1 MKTSGI
7 NHTRLGAR
15 RTTRLSSAVAAVA
28 VVTALFAG
36 VTAQAGELNVN
47 VSARGN
53 QRSTWQDAF
62 DKFKKANPDVDL
74 KVTYVTEE
82 AYKVQMGGWL
92 ATDPPDV
99 VSWHDGERMAYYAQ
113 RGLLEDLSSDWSKNG
128 WDQQY
133 ASVKEASTYKG
144 KQYAAPLGYDAY
156 GFFYRKDL
164 FEKAGIKSEPKTWD
178 EFLDACRKLK
188 ASGVAPIAVAARD
201 SWTLAA
207 WFDYLDLRINGNAF
221 HQKLMAGEIP
231 YTDARVKKVY
241 TAWKTLIDDHY
252 FIENALSYDLDSIAP
267 FLVNGKA
274 SMMLMG
280 TFFSASIP
288 ASVKPETG
296 FFRFPIVDA
305 NVPTAEDGPVN
316 VLLVPAKA
324 KNKADAR
331 RLLAFMETP
340 QINADLARGWGQLPS
355 NSKAAEPD
363 DPISKV
369 GFQTLAGTTGGIAQ
383 FYDRD
388 MTKEMADEGMKAMQQ
403 FYSDPSQLDSLLA
416 RLEATRKRIYKK

>member
-1 MKTSGI
+1 MI
-7 NHTRLGAR
+7 ALRLRRLAQMSIAAALVAGA
-15 RTTRLSSAVAAVA
+15 LAS
-28 VVTALFAG
+28 VTADAA
-36 VTAQAGELNVN
+36 TLNVN

-74 KVTYVTEE
+74 KVTYITEE

-128 WDQQY
+128 WSQQY

-164 FEKAGIKSEPKTWD
+164 FEKAGIRSEPKTWD
-178 EFLDACRKLK
+178 EFLEANKKLK
-188 ASGVAPIAVAARD
+188 AIGVAPIAVAARD

-207 WFDYLDLRINGNAF
+207 WFDYLNLRINGNEF

-231 YTDARVKKVY
+231 YTDPRVKKVY
-241 TAWKTLIDDHY
+241 TTWKTLIDDHY
-252 FIENALSYDLDSIAP
+252 FIDNALSYDLDSIAP
-267 FLVNGKA
+267 FLTSGKA

-280 TFFSASIP
+280 TFFSAGLPPSI
-288 ASVKPETG
+288 KPQIG
-296 FFRFPIVDA
+296 FFRFPVIDA
-305 NVPTAEDGPVN
+305 NVPMAEDGPVN
-316 VLLVPAKA
+316 VLLIPAKA

-331 RLLAFMETP
+331 KLLAFMEQP
-340 QINADLARGWGQLPS
+340 QINAELAKGWGQLPS
-355 NSKAAEPD
+355 NSQAAEPED
-363 DPISKV
+363 AISKV
-369 GFQTLAGTTGGIAQ
+369 GFQTLANTKGGIAQ

-388 MTKEMADEGMKAMQQ
+388 MQKEMADEGMKAMQQ
-403 FYSDPSQLDSLLA
+403 FYSDPSQLDAVLA
-416 RLEATRKRIYKK
+416 RLEATRKRIYQK